1 MQTGGLDSANF
12 AHACVSLPPACSP
25 SAAFVR
31 ACVLLR
37 AVASIMQTICKISAA
52 RSRKQPPT
60 VGPIC
65 VKSHKQLP
73 EVMPKSTPTEWGQA
87 AEHLAGDKP
96 RADGAALDCDTA
108 AVVTASSA
116 RCGLLLLAEWRG
128 HDGNPAK
135 PAELHLSR
143 FGPWTCVGTTKP
155 PISDGNRDPQTE
167 REV

>member
-1 MQTGGLDSANF
+1 
-12 AHACVSLPPACSP
+12 
-25 SAAFVR
+25 
-31 ACVLLR
+31 
-37 AVASIMQTICKISAA
+37 
-52 RSRKQPPT
+52 
-60 VGPIC
+60 
-65 VKSHKQLP
+65 
-73 EVMPKSTPTEWGQA
+73 MPKSTPTEWGQA

-143 FGPWTCVGTTKP
+143 FGPWTCVGDYETTY
-155 PISDGNRDPQTE
+155 IG
-167 REV
+167 RESRSPNGKGSLGTHVGPADTA